1 MMRQLG
7 KDIVSELRMLWKGKT
22 IDAIIPPLMFILLNR
37 RLGMMN
43 AILIAMGVAAVTAA
57 VRIARK
63 QKWSYAVGGLGSVM
77 VASAFAWFAGSAKD
91 FFLPKLISGV
101 FWFVVCFLT
110 VMFRKPAAA
119 GSAI

>member
-1 MMRQLG
+1 MRQLG

-91 FFLPKLISGV
+91 FFLPN
-101 FWFVVCFLT
+101 
-110 VMFRKPAAA
+110 
-119 GSAI
+119 